1 MVFLQAFFHWV
12 AASRL
17 CFPDNNAKVQRK
29 SPGSNSDRGFNTILT
44 LHFFDDNSVISLFD
58 DN

>member
-1 MVFLQAFFHWV
+1 MVSCRPFRRV

-17 CFPDNNAKVQRK
+17 CFPDNDTKVQRK

-44 LHFFDDNSVISLFD
+44 HYFFDDNSVIILFD